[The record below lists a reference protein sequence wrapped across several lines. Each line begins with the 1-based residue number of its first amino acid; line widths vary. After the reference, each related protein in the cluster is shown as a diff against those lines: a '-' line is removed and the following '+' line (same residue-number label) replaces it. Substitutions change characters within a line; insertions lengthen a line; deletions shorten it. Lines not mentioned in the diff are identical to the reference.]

1 MAEKHAELGG
11 RADKSD
17 ALEALRRRLLER
29 LRSRSQEVEEAMVNA
44 ALSIDSGVSRD
55 GEGLAGLKASARE
68 TVELVAELIE
78 QGAKWTPRFPPAVA
92 AQARHLAR
100 NGVSL
105 DTAMRGYYAI
115 TSLCFEFATS
125 EIDDLPEDT
134 LPYLVSIQSQH
145 GDYLMSA
152 VSAAYEDEV
161 ARLDRSPSTRRLDE
175 RLQRL
180 LAGEPAETSGLDYDF
195 ELCHLG
201 MVAVGGDIELVA
213 KRLAER
219 LGCQLLFLPRG
230 AETAWV
236 WLGTVRPVSFA
247 ELEGLLIAG
256 ADEDAAFATG
266 EPRSGLDG
274 WRLTHREAQA
284 ALEVLRRKPQQ
295 LVRCSDV
302 VLLATATRDEEMKAV
317 LLDAYLAPL
326 GSGRD
331 GAVLRDTLR
340 TYFAS
345 GGNAASAA
353 ASLGVDRH
361 TVQRRLRKVEEAIGR
376 TLDTCRAEL
385 EVALRVEEHAGPGL
399 QG

>member
-1 MAEKHAELGG
+1 
-11 RADKSD
+11 
-17 ALEALRRRLLER
+17 
-29 LRSRSQEVEEAMVNA
+29 MVNA
-44 ALSIDSGVSRD
+44 ALSIESGVSSD
-55 GEGLAGLKASARE
+55 GEGLAGLQAAARE

-78 QGAKWTPRFPPAVA
+78 QGASWEPRFPPAVA

-100 NGVSL
+100 NGVPL

-152 VSAAYEDEV
+152 VSAAYEDEL
-161 ARLDRSPSTRRLDE
+161 ARLNRSPSTRRLEE

-180 LAGEPAETSGLDYDF
+180 LASEPAETSGLDYDF
-195 ELCHLG
+195 ELWHLG
-201 MVAVGGDIELVA
+201 MVAVGGDVELVA

-236 WLGTVRPVSFA
+236 WLGAGRAIPFA
-247 ELEGLLIAG
+247 ELERLVT

-266 EPRSGLDG
+266 EPRRGLDG

-284 ALEVLRRKPQQ
+284 ALEVLRRKPQRV
-295 LVRCSDV
+295 VRCSDV
-302 VLLATATRDEEMKAV
+302 VLLATAIRDEEMSAFLV
-317 LLDAYLAPL
+317 DAYLRPL
-326 GSGRD
+326 DSGRD
-331 GAVLRDTLR
+331 GAVLRATLR

-385 EVALRVEEHAGPGL
+385 EVALRVEEHAGTGLPG
-399 QG
+399 